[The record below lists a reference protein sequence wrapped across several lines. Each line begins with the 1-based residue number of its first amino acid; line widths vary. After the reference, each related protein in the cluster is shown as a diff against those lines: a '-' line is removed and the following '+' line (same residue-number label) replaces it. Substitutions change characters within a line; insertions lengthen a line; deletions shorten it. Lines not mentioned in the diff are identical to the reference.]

1 VRLGLVVRAWL
12 GLRRPAALRRL
23 ASIGHPARFVAAAIV
38 PAGRHFALAIA
49 FLPRARREEATVT
62 FLACK
67 ALDAFEDLSGDPAE
81 ARAGL
86 RAAVAYLCGESV
98 RPPRADRLVGAERST
113 GQGDVRESD
122 RVEALLAARLPLL
135 RAQLDAL
142 PADAVQRAR
151 AILARVG
158 EGMLRD
164 HADRRDYAD
173 HVLGEAVVY
182 AASVCAPAE
191 PPPVTA
197 CLATGRALQLANDV
211 RDAGSSRVREILLYQ
226 ALPELAIV
234 PRLLRW
240 LPASAGRGIRAAATL
255 LVTTTCAF
263 YLQRIRPLHAQG
275 RDVAAPAC
283 VRHPLRAA
291 LAAASSA
298 RCYTTTVAT
307 IEAVLR
313 EALYALGALGTL
325 GARGVHVASGAAG
338 GRVAS
343 GLAGGPG
350 TSGTLGT
357 PLGGTPYRPA
367 LPPGTSDAVASASSL
382 VALSMELVH
391 AIPEA
396 PLDARTGEA
405 PGRALLLADHLL
417 FNAIDR
423 LSGLGPQSV
432 AHIAALL
439 EQLAA
444 HPDAAALAESTALA
458 AFAEEVG

>member
-1 VRLGLVVRAWL
+1 MTACWDLLVRLGLVVRAWL

-49 FLPRARREEATVT
+49 FLPRARRDEATVT

-86 RAAVAYLCGESV
+86 RAAVAYLCGESL
-98 RPPRADRLVGAERST
+98 RPPRTDLLVGAERSP
-113 GQGDVRESD
+113 GLDAVRESD
-122 RVEALLAARLPLL
+122 RIEALLAARLPLL
-135 RAQLDAL
+135 RAQLESL
-142 PADAVQRAR
+142 PADAVRRGR

-158 EGMLRD
+158 EGMMRD
-164 HADRRDYAD
+164 HADRRGYAD
-173 HVLGEAVVY
+173 HVLGEAVMY
-182 AASVCAPAE
+182 AASVCAPAQ
-191 PPPVTA
+191 PAPVTA

-211 RDAGSSRVREILLYQ
+211 RDAETSRVREVLLYQ

-240 LPASAGRGIRAAATL
+240 LPVSAGRGIRAAATL
-255 LVTTTCAF
+255 PVTTTCAF
-263 YLQRIRPLHAQG
+263 YLQRIRPLQVPG
-275 RDVAAPAC
+275 RDVAVPAC

-291 LAAASSA
+291 LAAAWSPRA
-298 RCYTTTVAT
+298 YAGTVAA
-307 IEAVLR
+307 IEEVLR
-313 EALYALGALGTL
+313 SALGALG
-325 GARGVHVASGAAG
+325 AP
-338 GRVAS
+338 
-343 GLAGGPG
+343 LAG
-350 TSGTLGT
+350 T
-357 PLGGTPYRPA
+357 PHRPA
-367 LPPGTSDAVASASSL
+367 LPPGTSDAVASAASL
-382 VALSMELVH
+382 VALAMELVH
-391 AIPEA
+391 AIPDA

-432 AHIAALL
+432 AHIAELL

-444 HPDAAALAESTALA
+444 HPDGAALARSTALA
-458 AFAEEVG
+458 TFAEEVG

>member
-1 VRLGLVVRAWL
+1 MAWWDVLARLVLVIRAWL

-23 ASIGHPARFVAAAIV
+23 ASIGHPARFAAAAIV

-49 FLPRARREEATVT
+49 FLPRARRAEATVT

-67 ALDAFEDLSGDPAE
+67 ALDAFEDLSGDPAC
-81 ARAGL
+81 ARAGIG
-86 RAAVAYLCGESV
+86 AAVAYLCGESW
-98 RPPRADRLVGAERST
+98 RPPRGESLIGAERSA
-113 GQGDVRESD
+113 GRDAVRESD

-135 RAQLDAL
+135 RAQLESL

-151 AILARVG
+151 AVLARVG
-158 EGMLRD
+158 DGMMRD
-164 HADRRDYAD
+164 HPDRRGYAD
-173 HVLGEAVVY
+173 HVLGEAVLY
-182 AASVCAPAE
+182 AASVCAPGQ

-211 RDAGSSRVREILLYQ
+211 RDADSPRVRELLLYQ

-263 YLQRIRPLHAQG
+263 YLQRLEQVGRVHAPG
-275 RDVAAPAC
+275 RAAAVAVPAC

-291 LAAASSA
+291 LAAAWSPRA
-298 RCYTTTVAT
+298 YAT
-307 IEAVLR
+307 AIAAIEAVLR
-313 EALYALGALGTL
+313 DALGALG
-325 GARGVHVASGAAG
+325 AP
-338 GRVAS
+338 
-343 GLAGGPG
+343 LAGPAH
-350 TSGTLGT
+350 
-357 PLGGTPYRPA
+357 RPA
-367 LPPGTSDAVASASSL
+367 LPPGTSDAVASAASL
-382 VALSMELVH
+382 IALAMELVH

-396 PLDARTGEA
+396 PLDAQAGEP

-432 AHIAALL
+432 SHIAALL

-444 HPDAAALAESTALA
+444 HGDAAALAGSTALA
-458 AFAEEVG
+458 TFAEEVG

>member
-23 ASIGHPARFVAAAIV
+23 GSIGHPARFVAAAIV
-38 PAGRHFALAIA
+38 PAGRHFALALA
-49 FLPRARREEATVT
+49 FLPRARRDEATVT

-158 EGMLRD
+158 EGMLCD

-211 RDAGSSRVREILLYQ
+211 RDADSSRVREILLYQ
-226 ALPELAIV
+226 ALPELVIV

-275 RDVAAPAC
+275 RDVTVPPC

-291 LAAASSA
+291 LAAAWSQRA
-298 RCYTTTVAT
+298 YATTVDA
-307 IEAVLR
+307 IESILR
-313 EALYALGALGTL
+313 EALYAFGAPGAPGAPLRGT
-325 GARGVHVASGAAG
+325 A
-338 GRVAS
+338 
-343 GLAGGPG
+343 
-350 TSGTLGT
+350 
-357 PLGGTPYRPA
+357 YRPV

-382 VALSMELVH
+382 VALAMELVH
-391 AIPEA
+391 AIPDA
-396 PLDARTGEA
+396 PLDAQTGEA

-432 AHIAALL
+432 AHIATLL

-444 HPDAAALAESTALA
+444 HTDGAALAGSTALA
-458 AFAEEVG
+458 TFAEEVG